1 VGVYN
6 GIGNLVGAF
15 APLVMGWLIA
25 KTGAFDAGLMV
36 LVLAAVVGSCA
47 MLPLLRT
54 QKRTA
59 PTAAAT
65 ELT

>member
-1 VGVYN
+1 
-6 GIGNLVGAF
+6 
-15 APLVMGWLIA
+15 MGWLIA

-36 LVLAAVVGSCA
+36 LVLAAVAGSCA

-54 QKRTA
+54 PKRRLTS
-59 PTAAAT
+59 AAA